1 MYWSIT
7 VVGASMKDWAVQ
19 ESTNHSGAN
28 IAEVFKEAVTE
39 WELER
44 DKHGFSVITDN
55 ARNMDVA
62 VK

>member
-1 MYWSIT
+1 
-7 VVGASMKDWAVQ
+7 MKDWAVQ